1 MNNDFYEALTALE
14 KEKGIKKEYMLEKI
28 RAAIQAAVKKEK
40 NLEMPPENID
50 AAFDE
55 EKKTVRFF
63 VRKTVVEDVSDP
75 LSEITLEDA
84 RKINRK
90 YDLGSIVEVDLDPAH
105 FGRIAAKVGKNV
117 IVQGINEAVYGSI
130 TREFTE
136 KTGEIVTGVVERIDL
151 KNKAAVLSVGRYE
164 LMLPVREMIPR
175 EKISEGDHI
184 KVYVVEVRR
193 KEKDRGRVFN
203 EVLLSRTHP
212 GLVRRLFELEVPEV
226 QDGTVEIMSVARE
239 AGSRTKVAVMS
250 NDPSVDPVGACI
262 GQRRSRISSIIDE
275 IKGEKID
282 IIKYNADPALYVT
295 AALSPAI
302 VLSAQADESKK
313 VCSVIVND
321 DQLSLAIGK
330 EGQNARLAAKL
341 TGYKVDIKP
350 FSAIQAMEYGGDL
363 VKIRKVPMRQCA
375 GCGQSLPKG
384 ELLRVVRS
392 PEGEISLDRTGRAPG
407 RGAYLCPS
415 AECLKKARKSK
426 RIDRSLE
433 TRIPDEIY
441 DRIQKELEADEK

>member
-1 MNNDFYEALTALE
+1 MSANSEFYEALTLLE

-28 RAAIQAAVKKEK
+28 KAAIIAAVKKEK
-40 NLEMPPENID
+40 NLDMQPENID

-55 EKKTVRFF
+55 EKRTVRFF
-63 VRKTVVEDVSDP
+63 VRKTVVEEVTDP
-75 LSEITLEDA
+75 LTEIYVDEAKKISKKYKLGDVAESE
-84 RKINRK
+84 
-90 YDLGSIVEVDLDPAH
+90 LDPSR

-151 KNKAAVLSVGRYE
+151 KIKAAVLSIGRYE
-164 LMLPVREMIPR
+164 MLLPVREMIPR
-175 EKISEGDHI
+175 ETIGEGDRI

-193 KEKDRGRVFN
+193 KEKDRGRVYN

-212 GLVRRLFELEVPEV
+212 GLVRRLFEMEVPEV

-250 NDPSVDPVGACI
+250 NDPAVDPVGACI
-262 GQRRSRISSIIDE
+262 GQKRSRISTIIDE

-282 IIKYNADPALYVT
+282 IIKYNPDPALYVT
-295 AALSPAI
+295 AALSPAV

-313 VCSVIVND
+313 TCSVIVND

-350 FSAIQAMEYGGDL
+350 LSAFS
-363 VKIRKVPMRQCA
+363 
-375 GCGQSLPKG
+375 GQN
-384 ELLRVVRS
+384 
-392 PEGEISLDRTGRAPG
+392 
-407 RGAYLCPS
+407 
-415 AECLKKARKSK
+415 
-426 RIDRSLE
+426 
-433 TRIPDEIY
+433 
-441 DRIQKELEADEK
+441 

>member
-330 EGQNARLAAKL
+330 EGQNARLAARL
-341 TGYKVDIKP
+341 TGYKIDIKP
-350 FSAIQAMEYGGDL
+350 ASAPDDGLFPAHAESEAQE
-363 VKIRKVPMRQCA
+363 
-375 GCGQSLPKG
+375 SS
-384 ELLRVVRS
+384 E
-392 PEGEISLDRTGRAPG
+392 EAP
-407 RGAYLCPS
+407 
-415 AECLKKARKSK
+415 
-426 RIDRSLE
+426 
-433 TRIPDEIY
+433 
-441 DRIQKELEADEK
+441 ADD

>member
-1 MNNDFYEALTALE
+1 MAMNNDFYEALTALE
-14 KEKGIKKEYMLEKI
+14 REKGIKKEYMLEKI

-63 VRKTVVEDVSDP
+63 VRKTVVEDVADP

-164 LMLPVREMIPR
+164 LLLPVREMIPR
-175 EKISEGDHI
+175 EKISEGDHL

-262 GQRRSRISSIIDE
+262 GQRRGRISSIIDE

-295 AALSPAI
+295 AALSPAV

-350 FSAIQAMEYGGDL
+350 FSAIQAMG
-363 VKIRKVPMRQCA
+363 
-375 GCGQSLPKG
+375 
-384 ELLRVVRS
+384 
-392 PEGEISLDRTGRAPG
+392 
-407 RGAYLCPS
+407 
-415 AECLKKARKSK
+415 
-426 RIDRSLE
+426 
-433 TRIPDEIY
+433 
-441 DRIQKELEADEK
+441 